1 MKHNMKKTTD
11 TNVIQAP
18 ENDYLYKAASQIKNA
33 GDGLYTAIKIYKDE
47 VIAIF
52 AGERLS
58 DAVALKRAEQG
69 KDQYFIAMLDG
80 SIMDSIH
87 SNCFAK
93 YANDAIG
100 LGDSGFNNNSR
111 IALDEND
118 NVCIIANKTIKVND
132 EIFCAYGKRY
142 WKKYLTA
149 HKI

>member
-1 MKHNMKKTTD
+1 MKKTAD

-18 ENDYLYKAASQIKNA
+18 ENLYLYKAVSQIKNA
-33 GDGLYTAIKIYKDE
+33 GDGLYTAINIYKDE
-47 VIAIF
+47 VIATF
-52 AGERLS
+52 TGERLT
-58 DAVALKRAEQG
+58 DAVARKRAKKG
-69 KDQYFIAMLDG
+69 NDQYFIAMLDG
-80 SIMDSIH
+80 SIMDSIK

-118 NVCIIANKTIKVND
+118 NVCIIANKTIKTGD
-132 EIFCAYGKRY
+132 EIFCGYGKRY

-149 HKI
+149 HEI

>member
-1 MKHNMKKTTD
+1 MKKITD

-33 GDGLYTAIKIYKDE
+33 GDGLFTAIKIYKDE
-47 VIAIF
+47 VIATF

-80 SIMDSIH
+80 SIIDSIH

-93 YANDAIG
+93 YANDAVG

-118 NVCIIANKTIKVND
+118 NVCIIANKIIKSGD
-132 EIFCAYGKRY
+132 EIFCGYGKRY